1 MLRDQDANTVYL
13 SDLLRTSEEFEDTC
27 QAIADA
33 LIKHN
38 VTYKFLPSTR
48 DIWAR
53 DYMPTQVSEDK
64 FVEFRYDPDYLQGI
78 DEETRELKTYPDI
91 VCQKLGIDTI
101 KTDIIIDGGNIIR
114 STSNVIMTD
123 KVLWENRR
131 LYAKDELLE
140 KLKEL
145 FEVQEI
151 VLIPWDKEDIFGHA
165 DGMLRFIDDNTV
177 LVHGLYNAP
186 KDPLCK
192 KLIDSLTKAGLNIV
206 WMEFDLKHPDL
217 RNWAYI
223 NFLQTKDILIIPKFH
238 IEEDEQALKQVELAY
253 PDYASRNA
261 IEQVDMSEVVEFG
274 GALNCISW
282 VVKE

>member
-1 MLRDQDANTVYL
+1 MLRDQDTNTVYL
-13 SDLLRTSEEFEDTC
+13 SDLLRTSEEFEGTC
-27 QAIADA
+27 QAIVDA
-33 LIKHN
+33 LVKHN

-53 DYMPTQVSEDK
+53 DYMPAQVSQGK
-64 FVEFRYDPDYLQGI
+64 FVEFRYDPDYLQGTE
-78 DEETRELKTYPDI
+78 EETRELKTYPDI
-91 VCQKLGIDTI
+91 VCQKLGLDTV

-114 STSNVIMTD
+114 STNKVIMTD

-140 KLKEL
+140 NLRAL
-145 FEVQEI
+145 FEVDEI
-151 VLIPWDKEDIFGHA
+151 VLIPWDKEDMFGHA
-165 DGMLRFIDDNTV
+165 DGMLRFIDDYNV

-206 WMEFDLKHPDL
+206 WMEFDVKHPDL

-223 NFLQTKDILIIPKFH
+223 NFLQTKDILIIPKSG
-238 IEEDEQALKQVELAY
+238 IEEDEQALKQVRLAY

-261 IEQVDMSEVVEFG
+261 IEQVDMSDVVEFG

>member
-1 MLRDQDANTVYL
+1 MLKDQDTNTVYL
-13 SDLLRTSEEFEDTC
+13 SDLLRTDEEFEDTC
-27 QAIADA
+27 QAIIKA
-33 LIKHN
+33 LDKHN
-38 VTYKFLPSTR
+38 VAYKFLPSTR

-53 DYMPTQVSEDK
+53 DYMPAQVSQDK
-64 FVEFRYDPDYLQGI
+64 FIEFRYDPDYLQGTE
-78 DEETRELKTYPDI
+78 EETRELKTYPDI
-91 VCQKLGIDTI
+91 VCQKLGLDTV

-114 STSNVIMTD
+114 STNKVIMTD

-140 KLKEL
+140 ELKAL
-145 FEVQEI
+145 FEVEEI
-151 VLIPWDKEDIFGHA
+151 VLIPWDKEDMFGHA

-177 LVHGLYNAP
+177 LVDGLYNAP
-186 KDPLCK
+186 KDPLYK

-206 WMEFDLKHPDL
+206 WMEFDVKHPDL

-223 NFLQTKDILIIPKFH
+223 NFLQTKDILIIPKFG
-238 IEEDEQALKQVELAY
+238 IEEDEQALKQVKLAY
-253 PDYASRNA
+253 PAYASQNA
-261 IEQVDMSEVVEFG
+261 IEQIDMSTVVEFG